1 MSPCKD
7 ITTKGKSVP
16 IYWAGG
22 GAIAGIFVSN
32 IASNNVIVR
41 DRIIGSDIRE

>member
-1 MSPCKD
+1 VFLF
-7 ITTKGKSVP
+7 IGVEG
-16 IYWAGG
+16 A
-22 GAIAGIFVSN
+22 AIAGRFVSN